1 MTGADSMITELFFS
15 LMILT
20 FSSSTIIDS
29 SSTTTTESN
38 CIPDKSGRCSLVRG
52 DYDFIRLHG
61 DRAVPLGDQEKVI
74 TFNETVQIM
83 NSSKGAVTQQ
93 SNYSMESMSVTH
105 TICEKPYDV
114 LFERCFNGF
123 ES

>member
-1 MTGADSMITELFFS
+1 MITELFFS

-38 CIPDKSGRCSLVRG
+38 CIPDKIGRCSLVRG

-61 DRAVPLGDQEKVI
+61 DRAVP
-74 TFNETVQIM
+74 FSETVQIV

-93 SNYSMESMSVTH
+93 SNDSVESMSVTH